1 MIGGTISIPPASL
14 SLKST
19 LNPENAVP
27 HPSSQVTIQERMQR
41 QPASYSISGEDLKSG
56 GFPLCHTTAP
66 KLRENGE
73 AESP

>member
-19 LNPENAVP
+19 LNPQNALP
-27 HPSSQVTIQERMQR
+27 HPSSQERMQR

-56 GFPLCHTTAP
+56 GFPLCHTMAA

>member
-19 LNPENAVP
+19 LNPQNALP
-27 HPSSQVTIQERMQR
+27 HPSSHVTIQERMQR

-56 GFPLCHTTAP
+56 GFPLCHTMAA